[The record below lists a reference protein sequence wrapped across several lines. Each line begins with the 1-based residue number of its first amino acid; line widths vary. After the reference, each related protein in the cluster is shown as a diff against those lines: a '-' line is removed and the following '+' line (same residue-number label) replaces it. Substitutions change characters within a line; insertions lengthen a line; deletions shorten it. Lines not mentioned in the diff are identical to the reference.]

1 MNTNTISLVALAAS
15 LLFTGAYLQNAISG
29 RREVKEQLRELKAEQ
44 ERTMRMVDSI
54 NTDYARK
61 KLEFLQMNQKLY
73 SQLDTI
79 LDLKVVNSQRLRD
92 IEGKVRDERIRL
104 DDDVSELKDILR
116 DQNVH

>member
-1 MNTNTISLVALAAS
+1 MNNNTISLISLAAS
-15 LLFTGAYLQNAISG
+15 LLFTGAYLSSAISG

-44 ERTMRMVDSI
+44 QRTMRMVDSI

-92 IEGKVRDERIRL
+92 VEGKVRDQRLLL
-104 DDDVSELKDILR
+104 DDDVRDLKDLLK
-116 DQNVH
+116 DQGIH